1 MTATISQVADEL
13 GVSPQYAGALMSD
26 ADNRAMWV
34 KLDAEINDLIE
45 VAEDGGD

>member
-26 ADNRAMWV
+26 ADNRAMWAR
-34 KLDAEINDLIE
+34 LREWINDIVE
-45 VAEDGGD
+45 VVEEDGD